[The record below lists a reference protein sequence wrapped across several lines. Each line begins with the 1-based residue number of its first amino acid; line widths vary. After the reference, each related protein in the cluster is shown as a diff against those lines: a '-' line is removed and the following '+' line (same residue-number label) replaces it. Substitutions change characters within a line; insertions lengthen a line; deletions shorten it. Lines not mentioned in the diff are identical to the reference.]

1 MDTMNAKVD
10 QRADAISATDIA
22 KLVVALLLLLAGIA
36 AYYFLPHVPHALRI
50 LGVFAAVIGA
60 LAIATFTAPGRGM
73 RSFLRE
79 SQFEMRKVTWPTREE
94 TLRTTLVVAG
104 VTVVVALVLGLIDL
118 LLKSVILDW
127 LLKLG
132 K

>member
-10 QRADAISATDIA
+10 QRADAITATDIA
-22 KLVVALLLLLAGIA
+22 KLVAALVLLLAGIA

-60 LAIATFTAPGRGM
+60 LAIAAFTAPGRGM

-94 TLRTTLVVAG
+94 TVRTTLVVAL
-104 VTVVVALVLGLIDL
+104 VTVVVAVVLGLIDL